1 MLILNA
7 DRYINEKLNIKP
19 VTKTRLAALSPYKYK
34 PKTKGELIVCIE
46 NHIEEYG
53 FFCNLNDIDVSCITN
68 FSYLFSISTL
78 KDFDGNISEWNV
90 RNAKNMTGMFQ
101 SSKFNG
107 DISNWNVGNVTNMS
121 YMFYNSYFDGDI
133 SKWNVGKVL
142 NMENMFQNSDFNGDI
157 SNWNVSCV
165 TKMSHM
171 FCDSRFKGDLSRWSV
186 GNVWHRHDIF
196 KNCPMQYEE
205 ELQPDFRH

>member
-1 MLILNA
+1 MRILDA
-7 DRYINEKLNIKP
+7 DRYINEKLDIKP
-19 VTKTRLAALSPYKYK
+19 VSKTRLVELRPHKHH
-34 PKTKGELIVCIE
+34 PKTKDELVGCIE

-90 RNAKNMTGMFQ
+90 RN
-101 SSKFNG
+101 
-107 DISNWNVGNVTNMS
+107 
-121 YMFYNSYFDGDI
+121 
-133 SKWNVGKVL
+133 VL

-165 TKMSHM
+165 TKMSYM

-186 GNVWHRHDIF
+186 GNVWHCHDIF